1 MPANPIPVA
10 IERNLPTSIEVE
22 RCVLGSIL
30 LDDSLFPQVA
40 GRLEGNDFAID
51 KHRRIFL
58 RMEDLHRLGEGID
71 DYTLA
76 EELSRHD
83 QLASCDGVAYIASL
97 SEGMPRLSSIDDYV
111 KIVKDKSLLRQ
122 LIHIADS
129 IVSRSIEGG
138 QQVDEVLAETEAAIL
153 KVGDAQLRS
162 ELADPRQIIE
172 GFAGGVEEFLDP
184 GKRVGGLSTPFVKF
198 DEMTTGLRT
207 GELIVIAARPS
218 MGKTALALN
227 IAWHVAADLPDKHG
241 KPVAVF
247 SLEMSKESLLTR
259 LLCSTAKVD
268 SHRFRGGYLGQD
280 ERQRLRSALQQLVA
294 SKLFIDDSADTNLMN
309 ISAKCRRLRAE
320 HGLGLIVIDYLQLM
334 APQSGEKRRFDNRTQ
349 EISALSRGLKLLAKD
364 LRVPVMALSQLSR
377 APEMR
382 TGSKRPQLSDLRDSG
397 SIEQDADVVA
407 FIFREEVYKQ
417 DREDLQGLAE
427 LIVAKQRNGPTKTIE
442 LAFLNKCVKYVKFE
456 NLAKDVGDIDGGN
469 VIDAERLR
477 R

>member
-40 GRLEGNDFAID
+40 GRLEVNDFAID

-58 RMEDLHRLGEGID
+58 RMEDLQRRGEGID

-129 IVSRSIEGG
+129 IVSRSIEGS

-172 GFAGGVEEFLDP
+172 GLDGGVEAFLDP
-184 GKRVGGLSTPFVKF
+184 GKRAQGLSTPFVMF
-198 DEMTTGLRT
+198 DELTTGLQA

-227 IAWHVAADLPDKHG
+227 IAWHVAADLP
-241 KPVAVF
+241 VAVF

-259 LLCSTAKVD
+259 LLCATARVD
-268 SHRFRGGYLGQD
+268 SQHFRGGYLGQD
-280 ERQRLRSALQQLVA
+280 ERQRLRSALGQLVA
-294 SKLFIDDSADTNLMN
+294 SKLFIDDSANVNLME
-309 ISAKCRRLRAE
+309 ISAKCRRLRAA
-320 HGLGLIVIDYLQLM
+320 HGRLGLIVVDYLQLV
-334 APQSGEKRRFDNRTQ
+334 APESGEKRRFDNRTQ

-442 LAFLNKCVKYVKFE
+442 LAFLNKYVKFE
-456 NLAKDVGDIDGGN
+456 NLAKDIGDPDGGN

>member
-10 IERNLPTSIEVE
+10 IERNLPTSIEAE

-40 GRLEGNDFAID
+40 GRLQPVDFAIE

-58 RMEDLHRLGEGID
+58 RMEDLHRRGVAIEDL
-71 DYTLA
+71 TLV
-76 EELSRHD
+76 EELSRLD

-111 KIVKDKSLLRQ
+111 KIVKDKALLRQ
-122 LIHIADS
+122 LIHTADN
-129 IVSRSIEGG
+129 IVTRSIEGG
-138 QQVDEVLAETEAAIL
+138 QQIDEVLNEAESAIL

-162 ELADPRQIIE
+162 ELASPRQIVE

-184 GKRVGGLSTPFVKF
+184 GKRVAGLSTPFVKF
-198 DEMTTGLRT
+198 DEMTTGLRE

-227 IAWHVAADLPDKHG
+227 IAWHVADDLPDKPG
-241 KPVAVF
+241 EPVAVF

-259 LLCSTAKVD
+259 LLCAIAKVD

-280 ERQRLRSALQQLVA
+280 ERSRLRLALDRLVA

-320 HGLGLIVIDYLQLM
+320 HRRLGLIVVDYLQLM
-334 APQSGEKRRFDNRTQ
+334 APESGEKRRFDNRTQ
-349 EISALSRGLKLLAKD
+349 EISALSRGLKLLANSLK
-364 LRVPVMALSQLSR
+364 VPVIALSQLSR
-377 APEMR
+377 APETR
-382 TGSKRPQLSDLRDSG
+382 PGDHRPQLSDLRDSG
-397 SIEQDADVVA
+397 SIEQDADVVG
-407 FIFREEVYKQ
+407 FIFREEVYKP
-417 DREDLQGLAE
+417 DREDLRGVAE
-427 LIVAKQRNGPTKTIE
+427 LLVAKQRNGPTGRIK
-442 LAFLNKCVKYVKFE
+442 LAFLNKYVKFE
-456 NLAKDVGDIDGGN
+456 NLADDIGDLDEEVGG
-469 VIDAERLR
+469 EESTPPF
-477 R
+477 

>member
-10 IERNLPTSIEVE
+10 IERNLPTSIEAE
-22 RCVLGSIL
+22 RSVLGSIL
-30 LDDSLFPQVA
+30 LDDSLFPQMA
-40 GRLEGNDFAID
+40 GRLQPADFAIE

-58 RMEDLHRLGEGID
+58 RMEDLHRRGVAIEDL
-71 DYTLA
+71 TLV
-76 EELSRHD
+76 EELSRLD

-122 LIHIADS
+122 LIHTADS
-129 IVSRSIEGG
+129 IVSRSIEGV
-138 QQVDEVLAETEAAIL
+138 QQVDEVLAEAESAIL

-198 DEMTTGLRT
+198 DEMTTGLRA

-334 APQSGEKRRFDNRTQ
+334 APESGEKRRFDNRTQ
-349 EISALSRGLKLLAKD
+349 EISALSRGLKLLANSLK
-364 LRVPVMALSQLSR
+364 VPVIALSQLSR

-382 TGSKRPQLSDLRDSG
+382 TGNHRPQLSDLRDSG
-397 SIEQDADVVA
+397 SIEQDADVVG
-407 FIFREEVYKQ
+407 FIFREEVYKP
-417 DREDLQGLAE
+417 DREDLRGVAE
-427 LIVAKQRNGPTKTIE
+427 LLVAKQRNGPTGRIK
-442 LAFLNKCVKYVKFE
+442 LAFLNKYVKFE
-456 NLAKDVGDIDGGN
+456 NLADDIGDLDEEGGG
-469 VIDAERLR
+469 EESTPPF
-477 R
+477 

>member
-10 IERNLPTSIEVE
+10 IERNLPTSIEAE
-22 RCVLGSIL
+22 RSVLGSIL

-40 GRLEGNDFAID
+40 GRLQPADFAIE

-58 RMEDLHRLGEGID
+58 RMDDLHRQGVAIEDL
-71 DYTLA
+71 TLV
-76 EELSRHD
+76 EELSRLD
-83 QLASCDGVAYIASL
+83 QLASCDGVAYVASL

-122 LIHIADS
+122 LIHTADN

-138 QQVDEVLAETEAAIL
+138 QQIDEVLAAAESAIL

-162 ELADPRQIIE
+162 ELTDPRQIVE
-172 GFAGGVEEFLDP
+172 GFDGGVTAFLDP
-184 GKRVGGLSTPFVKF
+184 GKRIQGLSTPFVKF
-198 DEMTTGLRT
+198 DEMTTGLRE

-227 IAWHVAADLPDKHG
+227 IAWHVASDLPDKPG
-241 KPVAVF
+241 LPVAVF

-280 ERQRLRSALQQLVA
+280 DRSRLRLALDRLVA
-294 SKLFIDDSADTNLMN
+294 SKLFIDDSADANLMD

-320 HGLGLIVIDYLQLM
+320 QGRLGLIVVDYLQLM
-334 APQSGEKRRFDNRTQ
+334 APESGEKRRFDNRTQ

-377 APEMR
+377 APETR
-382 TGSKRPQLSDLRDSG
+382 TGDHRPQLSDLRDSG

-407 FIFREEVYKQ
+407 FIFREEVYKKDQ
-417 DREDLQGLAE
+417 EDLRGLAE
-427 LIVAKQRNGPTKTIE
+427 LIVSKQRNGPTGTIE
-442 LAFLNKCVKYVKFE
+442 LAFINKYVKFE
-456 NLAKDVGDIDGGN
+456 NLAKDIGDSDEEVGGE
-469 VIDAERLR
+469 VSEPPF
-477 R
+477 

>member
-10 IERNLPTSIEVE
+10 IERNLPTSIEAE
-22 RCVLGSIL
+22 RSVLGSIL

-40 GRLEGNDFAID
+40 GRLQPADFAIE

-58 RMEDLHRLGEGID
+58 RMEDLHRQGVAIEDL
-71 DYTLA
+71 TLV
-76 EELSRHD
+76 EELSRLD
-83 QLASCDGVAYIASL
+83 QLASCDGVAYVASL

-122 LIHIADS
+122 LIHTADN

-138 QQVDEVLAETEAAIL
+138 QQIDEVLAAAESAIL

-162 ELADPRQIIE
+162 ELTDPRQIVE
-172 GFAGGVEEFLDP
+172 GFDGGVTAFLDP
-184 GKRVGGLSTPFVKF
+184 GKRIQGLSTPFVKF
-198 DEMTTGLRT
+198 DEMTTGLRE

-227 IAWHVAADLPDKHG
+227 IAWHVASDLPDKPG
-241 KPVAVF
+241 LPVAVF

-280 ERQRLRSALQQLVA
+280 DRSLLRLALDRLVA
-294 SKLFIDDSADTNLMN
+294 SKLFIDDSADANLMD

-320 HGLGLIVIDYLQLM
+320 QGRLGLIVVDYLQLM
-334 APQSGEKRRFDNRTQ
+334 APESGEKRRFDNRTQ

-377 APEMR
+377 APETR
-382 TGSKRPQLSDLRDSG
+382 TGDHRPQLSDLRDSG

-407 FIFREEVYKQ
+407 FIFREEVYKKDQ
-417 DREDLQGLAE
+417 EDLRGLAE
-427 LIVAKQRNGPTKTIE
+427 LIVSKQRNGPTGTIE
-442 LAFLNKCVKYVKFE
+442 LAFINKYVKFE
-456 NLAKDVGDIDGGN
+456 NLAKDIGDSDEEVGGE
-469 VIDAERLR
+469 VSEPPF
-477 R
+477 

>member
-58 RMEDLHRLGEGID
+58 RMEDLHRRGEGID

-172 GFAGGVEEFLDP
+172 GLDGGVEAFLDP
-184 GKRVGGLSTPFVKF
+184 GKRAQGLSTPFVMF
-198 DEMTTGLRT
+198 DELTTGLRA

-227 IAWHVAADLPDKHG
+227 IAWHVAADLP
-241 KPVAVF
+241 VAVF

-259 LLCSTAKVD
+259 LLCATARVD
-268 SHRFRGGYLGQD
+268 SQRFRGGYLGQD
-280 ERQRLRSALQQLVA
+280 ERQRLRSALEQLVA
-294 SKLFIDDSADTNLMN
+294 SKLFIDDSANVNLME

-320 HGLGLIVIDYLQLM
+320 HKRLGLIVVDYLQLM
-334 APQSGEKRRFDNRTQ
+334 APESGEKRRFDNRTQ

-442 LAFLNKCVKYVKFE
+442 LAFLNKYVKFE
-456 NLAKDVGDIDGGN
+456 NLAKDIGDLDGDN

>member
-10 IERNLPTSIEVE
+10 IERNLPTSIEAE
-22 RCVLGSIL
+22 RSVLGSIL

-40 GRLEGNDFAID
+40 GRLQPADFAIE

-58 RMEDLHRLGEGID
+58 RMEDLHRRGVAIEDL
-71 DYTLA
+71 TLV
-76 EELSRHD
+76 EELSRLD

-122 LIHIADS
+122 LIHTADS

-138 QQVDEVLAETEAAIL
+138 QQVDEVLAEAESAIL

-162 ELADPRQIIE
+162 ELADPRQIVE
-172 GFAGGVEEFLDP
+172 GFGGGVEEFLDP

-198 DEMTTGLRT
+198 DEMTTGLRA

-227 IAWHVAADLPDKHG
+227 IAWHVAADLPDKPG

-280 ERQRLRSALQQLVA
+280 ERSRLRLALDRLVA

-334 APQSGEKRRFDNRTQ
+334 APESGEKRRFDNRTQ
-349 EISALSRGLKLLAKD
+349 EISALSRGLKLLANSLK
-364 LRVPVMALSQLSR
+364 VPVMALSQLSR

-382 TGSKRPQLSDLRDSG
+382 TGNHRPQLSDLRDSG
-397 SIEQDADVVA
+397 SIEQDADVVG
-407 FIFREEVYKQ
+407 FIFREEVYKP
-417 DREDLQGLAE
+417 DREDLRGVAE
-427 LIVAKQRNGPTKTIE
+427 LLVAKQRNGPTGRIK
-442 LAFLNKCVKYVKFE
+442 LAFLNKYVKFE
-456 NLAKDVGDIDGGN
+456 NLADDIGDLDEEGGG
-469 VIDAERLR
+469 EESTPPF
-477 R
+477 

>member
-1 MPANPIPVA
+1 MPANPIPIA
-10 IERNLPTSIEVE
+10 IERNLPTSIEAE

-40 GRLEGNDFAID
+40 GRLVPADFAIE
-51 KHRRIFL
+51 KHKRIFL
-58 RMEDLHRLGEGID
+58 RMEDLHRQGMSIEDL
-71 DYTLA
+71 TLV

-122 LIHIADS
+122 LIHTADN

-138 QQVDEVLAETEAAIL
+138 QQVDKLLAEAESAIL

-162 ELADPRQIIE
+162 ELADPRQIIQGYE
-172 GFAGGVEEFLDP
+172 GGLEAFLDP
-184 GKRVGGLSTPFVKF
+184 GKRVKGLSTSFIKF
-198 DEMTTGLRT
+198 DEMTTGLRE

-227 IAWHVAADLPDKHG
+227 IAWHVASDLPDKPAQ
-241 KPVAVF
+241 PVAVF
-247 SLEMSKESLLTR
+247 SLEMSKDSLLTR
-259 LLCSTAKVD
+259 LLCSTAKVN
-268 SHRFRGGYLGQD
+268 SQRFRGGYLNQD
-280 ERQRLRSALQQLVA
+280 ERSRLRLALGRLVA

-309 ISAKCRRLRAE
+309 ISAKCRRLQAE
-320 HGLGLIVIDYLQLM
+320 HGLALIVIDYLQLM
-334 APQSGEKRRFDNRTQ
+334 APESGEKRRFDNRTQ

-364 LRVPVMALSQLSR
+364 LRVPVIALSQLSR
-377 APEMR
+377 APETR
-382 TGSKRPQLSDLRDSG
+382 TGDHRPQLSDLRDSG
-397 SIEQDADVVA
+397 SIEQDADVVC

-427 LIVAKQRNGPTKTIE
+427 LLVAKQRNGPTGRIK
-442 LAFLNKCVKYVKFE
+442 LAFRNKFIKFE
-456 NLAKDVGDIDGGN
+456 NLAEDVGDLDEEMGG
-469 VIDAERLR
+469 EELLPPF
-477 R
+477 